1 MILAAT
7 GSPRGFAGAVG
18 IKTRIIADYSL
29 LGMARCIMGANREDY
44 HMRHVSPERDFQ
56 VEAYADLRVIRETDP
71 CPRCGGKIHFARSIE
86 VGHVFKLGTKYS
98 KAMKAIYLDRN
109 GREQAMVMGCYGIG
123 IGRTIAAAIEQNH
136 DSDGIIWP
144 LPLAPYQVIITPVN
158 VNEKGLSETANRI
171 YRTLEEKGVD
181 VILDDRDERAG
192 VKFKDADLIGIPFR
206 VTVGPKKLAE
216 GKVEI
221 MSRRSKEVVDLPIDE
236 VEAFILSKISERM

>member
-1 MILAAT
+1 
-7 GSPRGFAGAVG
+7 
-18 IKTRIIADYSL
+18 
-29 LGMARCIMGANREDY
+29 MGANREDY
-44 HMRHVSPERDFQ
+44 HLRHVNPGRDFP
-56 VEAYADLRVIRETDP
+56 VSEYADLRVIRESDP
-71 CPRCGGKIHFARSIE
+71 CPRCGGEIRFARGIE

-109 GREQAMVMGCYGIG
+109 GREQTMIMGCYGIG
-123 IGRTIAAAIEQNH
+123 IGRTVAAAIEQNH
-136 DSDGIIWP
+136 DADGIVWP

-158 VNEKGLSETANRI
+158 VNEKSLSETAESI

-206 VTVGPKKLAE
+206 ITVGPKKLAE

-221 MSRRSKEVVDLPIDE
+221 KIPAIRRGRDP
-236 VEAFILSKISERM
+236 AGRRG